1 MFKETSRELITS
13 VHNIS
18 SRQPG
23 YFDEV
28 KEVLEHSL
36 LSRLG

>member
-1 MFKETSRELITS
+1 MVKETSRELITS
-13 VHNIS
+13 VHKIS

-28 KEVLEHSL
+28 REV
-36 LSRLG
+36 